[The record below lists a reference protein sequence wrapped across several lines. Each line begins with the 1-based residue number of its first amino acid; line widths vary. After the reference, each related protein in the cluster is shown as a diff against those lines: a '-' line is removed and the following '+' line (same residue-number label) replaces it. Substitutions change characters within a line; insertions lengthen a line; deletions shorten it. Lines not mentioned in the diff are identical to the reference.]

1 MMTSEMAPERAPKT
15 APVGT
20 APTTAKTPARAARVR
35 RHDLDWLR
43 IMAVLLLIPFHSAR
57 VFDVWD
63 PFYVKNAAKSGV
75 LTWSVIAFLEP
86 WHMQLLF
93 VLAGA
98 ATWYALGHRSAGAYA
113 GERFRRLLIPLGFG
127 ILLIVPPQTY
137 LGAWSHGLSASLG
150 GYWNFSGDLTGYSG
164 GWTPA
169 HLWFITYL
177 FLFSLLAL
185 PLFVWWRRRPVGA
198 RWLLFAMPIVLLLAN
213 GLPAPDDGPQNPFYS
228 LALFVGGFMLVADP
242 RAERMIHRAWKPLLA
257 AAAATMAAVLLMGVA
272 GVGNGWT
279 VGSLPDTALR
289 LLGNVNTWV
298 CVLALLGAGHALLN
312 RENKV
317 LRYANE
323 GAYPFYLLHQ
333 TVIIAVAYVVV
344 QWNLGLW
351 PKYAA
356 VALGSLAVTL
366 GLYELCVRRF
376 NPMRFLFGLK
386 PRRPAVPAA
395 FGSCVEAES
404 VSGSFVRV

>member
-1 MMTSEMAPERAPKT
+1 MMTLEKAPERVPEAT
-15 APVGT
+15 PVGT
-20 APTTAKTPARAARVR
+20 AKAPTSAPVVR

-63 PFYVKNAAKSGV
+63 PFYVKNAAKSGA

-113 GERFRRLLIPLGFG
+113 GERFKRLLIPLGFG
-127 ILLIVPPQTY
+127 ILVIVPPQTY
-137 LGAWSHGLSASLG
+137 LGAWSHGLGASLG
-150 GYWNFSGDLTGYSG
+150 SYWDFSGDLTGYTG

-169 HLWFITYL
+169 HLWFITFL

-185 PLFVWWRRRPVGA
+185 PLFMWLRRRPVGA
-198 RWLLFAMPIVLLLAN
+198 RWLLFAMPVVLLLAN

-228 LALFVGGFMLVADP
+228 LALFIGGFLLVADP

-257 AAAATMAAVLLMGVA
+257 TAAATMATVLLLGHA
-272 GVGNGWT
+272 GVGDMFAD
-279 VGSLPDTALR
+279 GSFPDTVVR
-289 LLGNVNTWV
+289 LLSNVNTWV

-312 RENKV
+312 RQNRV

-333 TVIIAVAYVVV
+333 TVIIAIAYVVV
-344 QWNLGLW
+344 RWNLGLW
-351 PKYAA
+351 PKYGLVLA
-356 VALGSLAVTL
+356 GSFAVTL

-386 PRRPAVPAA
+386 PRRSTVPATA
-395 FGSCVEAES
+395 ESHVEAEGVAGS
-404 VSGSFVRV
+404 VVTV

>member
-1 MMTSEMAPERAPKT
+1 MMTLEKVPEKGAERAAVRT
-15 APVGT
+15 AK
-20 APTTAKTPARAARVR
+20 APTRGPVVR

-113 GERFRRLLIPLGFG
+113 GERFKRLLVPLGFG
-127 ILLIVPPQTY
+127 LLVIVPPQTY
-137 LGAWSHGLSASLG
+137 LGAWSHGLHISLG
-150 GYWNFSGDLTGYSG
+150 SYWNFSGDLTGYTG

-169 HLWFITYL
+169 HLWFIAFL
-177 FLFSLLAL
+177 FIFSLLAL
-185 PLFVWWRRRPVGA
+185 PLFMRWHRRPIGA
-198 RWLLFAMPIVLLLAN
+198 RWLLFAMPVVLLLAN
-213 GLPAPDDGPQNPFYS
+213 ALPAPDDGPQNPFYS
-228 LALFVGGFMLVADP
+228 LALFIGGFLLVADP

-257 AAAATMAAVLLMGVA
+257 AAAGTMATTLLVWHSGVA
-272 GVGNGWT
+272 DT
-279 VGSLPDTALR
+279 FAEGSLPDTLVSF
-289 LLGNVNTWV
+289 LGNVNTWV
-298 CVLALLGAGHALLN
+298 CVLALLGAGHALFN
-312 RENKV
+312 RQNRV

-333 TVIIAVAYVVV
+333 TVIITVAYVVV
-344 QWNLGLW
+344 RWNLGLW
-351 PKYAA
+351 PKYGLVLAGSF
-356 VALGSLAVTL
+356 ALTL
-366 GLYELCVRRF
+366 GLYEFVVRRH

-386 PRRPAVPAA
+386 PRRSAVRVTAE
-395 FGSCVEAES
+395 SYVEAER
-404 VSGSFVRV
+404 VSGSVVRI

>member
-1 MMTSEMAPERAPKT
+1 MMTLEKAPETAVESTAT
-15 APVGT
+15 AP
-20 APTTAKTPARAARVR
+20 ARTSAVR

-113 GERFRRLLIPLGFG
+113 GERFKRLLVPFGFG
-127 ILLIVPPQTY
+127 LLVIVPPQTY
-137 LGAWSHGLSASLG
+137 LAGWFRGQHVSLG
-150 GYWNFSGDLTGYSG
+150 SYWNFSGDLTGYTG

-169 HLWFITYL
+169 HLWFIAFL
-177 FLFSLLAL
+177 FIFSLLAL
-185 PLFVWWRRRPVGA
+185 PLFMRWHRRPIGA
-198 RWLLFAMPIVLLLAN
+198 RWLLFAMPVVLLLAN
-213 GLPAPDDGPQNPFYS
+213 ALPAPDDGPQNPFYS
-228 LALFVGGFMLVADP
+228 LALFIGGFLLVADP
-242 RAERMIHRAWKPLLA
+242 RAEGMIHRAWKPLLA
-257 AAAATMAAVLLMGVA
+257 AAAGTMATMLLVWHSGVA
-272 GVGNGWT
+272 DT
-279 VGSLPDTALR
+279 FAEGSLPDTILR
-289 LLGNVNTWV
+289 LVANVNTWV
-298 CVLALLGAGHALLN
+298 CVLALLGAGHALFN
-312 RENKV
+312 RQNKV

-344 QWNLGLW
+344 RWNLGLW
-351 PKYAA
+351 PKYGLVLAGSF
-356 VALGSLAVTL
+356 ALTL
-366 GLYELCVRRF
+366 GLYELVVRRF
-376 NPMRFLFGLK
+376 NPIRFLFGLK
-386 PRRPAVPAA
+386 PRRPAVRATA
-395 FGSCVEAES
+395 ESYVEAER
-404 VSGSFVRV
+404 VSGSVVRI